1 MLKLPKVN
9 KVVGAGLTRIE
20 KVKKIVLA
28 AALGAGLSIAGPSAS
43 NSFADV
49 TKPATVTNEAN
60 PKLSRGALLLTP
72 STMVG
77 EGLQTAQHYS
87 HWSHSSHS
95 SHSSHYSHY
104 SSR

>member
-1 MLKLPKVN
+1 MLRLPKVH
-9 KVVGAGLTRIE
+9 KVVGGLTKIE
-20 KVKKIVLA
+20 TVRKVVLA
-28 AALGAGLSIAGPSAS
+28 AALGVGLSIAGPSATK
-43 NSFADV
+43 SFADV
-49 TKPATVTNEAN
+49 TKRATVTNEAN
-60 PKLSRGALLLTP
+60 PKLSGGALLLTP